1 MRKLKRRIE
10 ELERRVAIMEIYLD
24 FDPVKTYEI
33 ENRASTLIPVNY
45 EQLQ

>member
-10 ELERRVAIMEIYLD
+10 ELERRLTIMEMYLD

-33 ENRASTLIPVNY
+33 ENGAPTLIPVNY